1 MNKDYRNWLKKNYAA
16 LNVMSDEEID
26 ALAESIDEGNNM
38 PESLNEP
45 TEKDDLTGK
54 CLMELMERL
63 AELSHR
69 TEVSPRMA
77 VEHPMTAHYA
87 KELGARLNLTPMQ
100 AFLLALFINCYPDSE
115 ILTQDLAKHLGC
127 TNLAIMACYEDIKVL
142 QARHYICEHKSK
154 DNIEYCIPMNTVMA
168 FRENHDVV
176 PANYANL
183 SPDDLFMEL
192 NNALR
197 FFFDSHIDY
206 DELYDMFTAII
217 SSNPQLL
224 FCRQLNE
231 YQLKKDDWMLLV
243 RMCCE
248 YYYCKSSTLE
258 PDDIRRMFPMR
269 IGMIIL
275 RQFRQNKHAL
285 LERNILEPAGGELA
299 SAQEWAL
306 SHRAAKDLMSEVCAN
321 LMEGAKRDVI
331 GADTVVAK
339 ALFYPTRTSQQIS
352 ELESLLMPAKFD
364 SVQESLTRHGMR
376 RGFACLFY
384 GAPGT
389 GKTETVLQV
398 ARKTGRD
405 IMQVDMSQMR
415 DKYVGESEKN
425 VKGIFSRY
433 RRLCQDSDRTP
444 ILLLNEADALLS
456 VRLTSMNNAVDQM
469 ANTMQN
475 IILQEM
481 ENLDGILIATTNL
494 TSNLDAAF
502 ERRFLYKV
510 EFLKPTDEESRHIWQ
525 AMLPA
530 LSEENARSLA
540 AKYDF
545 SGGQIEN
552 IARKQVVSNILH
564 DTEELDMS
572 LIKSACDQERLNRQN
587 GERIRITGF
596 C

>member
-1 MNKDYRNWLKKNYAA
+1 MNKDYRNWLKENYAA
-16 LNVMSDEEID
+16 LSNMSDEEID
-26 ALAESIDEGNNM
+26 ALAESIEDGNNM

-63 AELSHR
+63 AELSR
-69 TEVSPRMA
+69 CAEESPR
-77 VEHPMTAHYA
+77 VVIDHPMIAHYA
-87 KELGARLNLTPMQ
+87 KELGARLNLTPIQ
-100 AFLLALFINCYPDSE
+100 ALLLSLFVNCYPDAE
-115 ILTQDLAKHLGC
+115 ITSRDLAKHLGC
-127 TNLAIMACYEDIKVL
+127 TNLAILSCYEDIKVL
-142 QARHYICEHKSK
+142 QTKHYISEHKSK
-154 DNIEYCIPMNTVMA
+154 EDIEYCIPLNVITS
-168 FRENHDVV
+168 FRENHDVT
-176 PANYANL
+176 PADYRNL

-192 NNALR
+192 NSALR
-197 FFFDSHIDY
+197 SFLEVRIDY
-206 DELYDMFTAII
+206 EELYDTFTAII

-231 YQLKKDDWMLLV
+231 YQLNKDDWMLLA
-243 RMCCE
+243 RACCE
-248 YYYCKSSTLE
+248 YYYCKSSPLE

-269 IGMIIL
+269 VGMNIL
-275 RQFRQNKHAL
+275 RQFRQNRHPL
-285 LERNILEPAGGELA
+285 LERNLMEPAGGELA
-299 SAQEWAL
+299 SAQEWVL
-306 SHRAAKDLMSEVCAN
+306 SHRAAKDLMSEVCSD
-321 LMEGAKRDVI
+321 LMETAKRGVI
-331 GADTVVAK
+331 EADTVVAK
-339 ALFYPTRTSQQIS
+339 SLFYPSHTSQQIS
-352 ELESLLMPAKFD
+352 ELESLLMPEKFD

-376 RGFACLFY
+376 KGFACLFY

-425 VKGIFSRY
+425 VKAVFTRY
-433 RRLCQDSDRTP
+433 RRLCQESDRTP

-456 VRLTSMNNAVDQM
+456 VRLSSMHNAVDQM

-510 EFLKPTDEESRHIWQ
+510 EFLKPTAEESRHIWQ
-525 AMLPA
+525 AMLPS
-530 LSEENARSLA
+530 LSEENARTLA
-540 AKYDF
+540 SKYDF

-564 DTEELDMS
+564 NTEELDMS
-572 LIKSACDQERLNRQN
+572 LIHSACDQERLNHHSN
-587 GERIRITGF
+587 ERIRIKGF